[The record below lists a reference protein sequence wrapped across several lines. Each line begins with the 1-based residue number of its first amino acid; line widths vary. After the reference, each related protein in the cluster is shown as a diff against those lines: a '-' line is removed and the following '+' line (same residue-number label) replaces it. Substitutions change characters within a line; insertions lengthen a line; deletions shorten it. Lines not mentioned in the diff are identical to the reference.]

1 MDLDSH
7 VPSVRGGSPNVP
19 EYIRHQVDQITVHLD
34 PRIRLR
40 NHTEPMKLS
49 SIGFWNFRLLEVSNA
64 RCAWP
69 GEED

>member
-1 MDLDSH
+1 M
-7 VPSVRGGSPNVP
+7 
-19 EYIRHQVDQITVHLD
+19 HQVDQITVYLD
-34 PRIRLR
+34 PGIRLR
-40 NHTEPMKLS
+40 DHTEPMKIS